1 MRHRIL
7 SSSCSATYGK
17 YVRCCRQRNERYHG
31 DHAATGCISRQH
43 IGQHQLACTYC
54 NESEAEPFRLC
65 ETMRKEWIT
74 TAMFISSDD
83 IGYARRTAFV
93 PCRIAEHELFHRR
106 RRNYS
111 TCERKRH
118 QTLRFRDTPPTLS
131 SRTAYYRSNTLL
143 NTHTKETEEY
153 SETTLDVLTDENV
166 DTRASSLT
174 TETNPPAEISLL
186 GIPLRSIILL
196 NVVAIIWGTQ
206 HSVIKT
212 VVDDSALLPIGFG
225 DYFTSWA
232 EHALGSNWDQFISK
246 VQNFNIANDTGESKD
261 DAAAYFTLARFSL
274 AALLASPYTPGLK
287 QPTIDE
293 DNDDK
298 ALVQSQTNSLED
310 TTAQN
315 EQTKLAWKYG
325 IELGIYM
332 FLGYGF
338 QAIGLQTTTASRSG
352 FLLYLNV
359 KLVPFFSFF
368 LFGKTIQ
375 TSTWISAL
383 VAFAGTALLAFDNAS
398 DGTGGLVDAS
408 FVVGD
413 LWSIAA
419 AAASALF
426 ILRMEAASKAVP
438 KSAELNAAN
447 LWTVAFLSL
456 VWTAWVSFNNLQ
468 SEGTMLTATLPETL
482 AHTLQQTLQQT
493 VSTITAN
500 PLQLIY
506 LSAVTTALANYLQSI
521 AQREVSAER
530 ASIFYALDPVYGA
543 AFANLLLGETLG
555 LWGWVGAS
563 LIAFAAATNAVWD
576 FGKIDVDADSNENT
590 SESRA

>member
-1 MRHRIL
+1 
-7 SSSCSATYGK
+7 
-17 YVRCCRQRNERYHG
+17 
-31 DHAATGCISRQH
+31 
-43 IGQHQLACTYC
+43 
-54 NESEAEPFRLC
+54 
-65 ETMRKEWIT
+65 MRKEWLA
-74 TAMFISSDD
+74 TAMFIISSFD
-83 IGYARRTAFV
+83 IGHARRTAFV

-106 RRNYS
+106 RNPS
-111 TCERKRH
+111 VCEHKGH
-118 QTLRFRDTPPTLS
+118 QTLRCRDTPPTVS
-131 SRTAYYRSNTLL
+131 SRTAYCRSKNTLL

-153 SETTLDVLTDENV
+153 SETTWDVLTDENV
-166 DTRASSLT
+166 DTRTSSLSA
-174 TETNPPAEISLL
+174 ETNSPAEISIL

-196 NVVAIIWGTQ
+196 NLVAIIWGTQ

-212 VVDDSALLPIGFG
+212 VVDDTALLSIGFVDNFG
-225 DYFTSWA
+225 VTNWA
-232 EHALGSNWDQFISK
+232 EHVFGTNWELFMSK
-246 VQNFNIANDTGESKD
+246 VQILNIANDTGGSKD

-293 DNDDK
+293 DDGDN
-298 ALVQSQTNSLED
+298 ALVQSQTNFLDD

-408 FVVGD
+408 FAVGD

-456 VWTAWVSFNNLQ
+456 MWTAWISFNNLQ
-468 SEGTMLTATLPETL
+468 SEASMLTETLPETL
-482 AHTLQQTLQQT
+482 TQTLQQT
-493 VSTITAN
+493 FQQTVNTITAN

-563 LIAFAAATNAVWD
+563 LIALAAATNAVWD
-576 FGKIDVDADSNENT
+576 FGGKIDVDADSNENT
-590 SESRA
+590 SKA

>member
-1 MRHRIL
+1 
-7 SSSCSATYGK
+7 
-17 YVRCCRQRNERYHG
+17 
-31 DHAATGCISRQH
+31 
-43 IGQHQLACTYC
+43 
-54 NESEAEPFRLC
+54 
-65 ETMRKEWIT
+65 MRKIWLS
-74 TAMFISSDD
+74 TAIIVTSTYHS
-83 IGYARRTAFV
+83 GYAAARRQTAFV
-93 PCRIAEHELFHRR
+93 PCSSAEHELFQRR
-106 RRNYS
+106 KN
-111 TCERKRH
+111 CERKRH
-118 QTLRFRDTPPTLS
+118 KTLRSRDILFTCPSP
-131 SRTAYYRSNTLL
+131 TAYCRYNALM
-143 NTHTKETEEY
+143 NTHTKEKEDY
-153 SETTLDVLTDENV
+153 SETTLDVLIEENV
-166 DTRASSLT
+166 DTITSSLT
-174 TETNPPAEISLL
+174 TETNSPAEISLL
-186 GIPLRSIILL
+186 GVPLRSIILL
-196 NVVAIIWGTQ
+196 NLVAIIWGTQ

-212 VVDDSALLPIGFG
+212 VVDDSALFSIGFG
-225 DYFTSWA
+225 HDLGITSWA
-232 EHALGSNWDQFISK
+232 EHVFGANWELFTSNLQIS
-246 VQNFNIANDTGESKD
+246 NHIANDAGGNRD

-287 QPTIDE
+287 RSTIDE
-293 DNDDK
+293 EYGGSALALSQSNIPDN
-298 ALVQSQTNSLED
+298 
-310 TTAQN
+310 TAATN
-315 EQTKLAWKYG
+315 EQSKLAWKYG

-398 DGTGGLVDAS
+398 NGEGGLVDAS
-408 FVVGD
+408 FAVGD

-426 ILRMEAASKAVP
+426 ILRMETASKAVP

-456 VWTAWVSFNNLQ
+456 VWTAWISFNNLHTDA
-468 SEGTMLTATLPETL
+468 SLLTQTLPETL
-482 AHTLQQTLQQT
+482 VQTIQLTFQQT
-493 VSTITAN
+493 VNTITSN

-521 AQREVSAER
+521 AQKEVSAER
-530 ASIFYALDPVYGA
+530 ATIFYALDPVYGA

-555 LWGWVGAS
+555 LYGWFGAS
-563 LIAFAAATNAVWD
+563 LIAFAAATNAIWD
-576 FGKIDVDADSNENT
+576 FSTTEEEVE
-590 SESRA
+590 